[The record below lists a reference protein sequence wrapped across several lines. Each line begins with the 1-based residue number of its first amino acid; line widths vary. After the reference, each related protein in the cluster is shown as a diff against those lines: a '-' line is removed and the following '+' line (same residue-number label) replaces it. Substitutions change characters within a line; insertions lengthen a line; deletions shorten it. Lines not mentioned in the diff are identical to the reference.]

1 MLANALENALH
12 ACLKLPEDKRWIA
25 CKAICYPKLMFQVV
39 NPWEE
44 EVPLD
49 GEGLPVA
56 GQEDHGL
63 GAHSIAAFC
72 QKYGALCQFTQ
83 EAGEFSLRVIL

>member
-1 MLANALENALH
+1 MH
-12 ACLKLPEDKRWIA
+12 
-25 CKAICYPKLMFQVV
+25 
-39 NPWEE
+39 
-44 EVPLD
+44 PLD

-63 GAHSIAAFC
+63 GVHSIAAFC
-72 QKYGALCQFTQ
+72 QKHGALCQFTQ